1 MRIKVISRREQDY
14 TREKPTDLIKVHRNV
29 DPKLHPFEKP
39 REYTRALNAV
49 KLNKVFAKPF
59 IGALSGHRD
68 GIYSLAKHPTN
79 LTSLVSGAC
88 DGGTTLLLLIFLNM
102 SFN

>member
-14 TREKPTDLIKVHRNV
+14 TREKPTDLIKVQRNV

-59 IGALSGHRD
+59 LGALSGHRD
-68 GIYSLAKHPTN
+68 GIYSMAKHPTN

-88 DGGTTLLLLIFLNM
+88 DGGNYRYL
-102 SFN
+102 